1 MIIHV
6 EKDKQELPLVKLTD
20 ISQLTTSV
28 NAIFRQIFRKTVAN
42 RPKKQYLCTAVRTET
57 RQAPSAASRDALSSL
72 PCQAQRNANTTRRD
86 APHSLSR
93 HR

>member
-42 RPKKQYLCTAVRTET
+42 RPEKQYLCTAVRTET
-57 RQAPSAASRDALSSL
+57 RKRRQQRLATLSPHCHVKLSAMQPRPDETL
-72 PCQAQRNANTTRRD
+72 PTA
-86 APHSLSR
+86 
-93 HR
+93 

>member
-42 RPKKQYLCTAVRTET
+42 RPKSSIFALQFGRRRAKRRQQRLATLSPHCHVKLSAMQPRPDETLPTA
-57 RQAPSAASRDALSSL
+57 
-72 PCQAQRNANTTRRD
+72 
-86 APHSLSR
+86 
-93 HR
+93 